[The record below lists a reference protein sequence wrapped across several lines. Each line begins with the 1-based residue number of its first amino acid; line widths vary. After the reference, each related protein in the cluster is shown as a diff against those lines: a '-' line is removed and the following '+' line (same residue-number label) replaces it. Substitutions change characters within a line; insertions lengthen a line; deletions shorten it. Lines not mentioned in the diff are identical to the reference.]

1 MSRATHSSGHR
12 ERSERGEILIM
23 TLLVIVV
30 VSITCASL
38 LGLQW
43 TGSQAQ
49 TTVAGVRANA
59 VAVDSDL
66 DAVIGIIRF
75 DPTYDLLTYD
85 PAAPTPGAH
94 CVSGTTPDQ
103 IYQDDAVDV
112 MCTPQ
117 PGGAPN
123 HRVLL
128 LQAYQNASPPRLLAQ
143 ASIDIADVDPNTG
156 SPSTGAV
163 VRVRT
168 WIEEP
173 GQ

>member
-1 MSRATHSSGHR
+1 
-12 ERSERGEILIM
+12 M

-30 VSITCASL
+30 VSITCAAL

-43 TGSQAQ
+43 TGSRAQ

-66 DAVIGIIRF
+66 DAVIGLTRF
-75 DPTYDLLTYD
+75 DPTYG
-85 PAAPTPGAH
+85 AGGAH
-94 CVSGTTPDQ
+94 CAAANAPD

-112 MCTPQ
+112 QCTPQ

-123 HRVLL
+123 HRLLL
-128 LQAYQNASPPRLLAQ
+128 LQAYQNANGSHGPLLAQ

-156 SPSTGAV
+156 SRSTGAV

>member
-1 MSRATHSSGHR
+1 MSRATHASDHR
-12 ERSERGEILIM
+12 ERCERGEILIM

-30 VSITCASL
+30 VSITCAAL

-43 TGSQAQ
+43 TGSRAQ
-49 TTVAGVRANA
+49 TTVAGVRENA

-66 DAVIGIIRF
+66 DAVIAIIRF
-75 DPTYDLLTYD
+75 DPNYD
-85 PAAPTPGAH
+85 PAVPAPGAH
-94 CVSGTTPDQ
+94 CADASTSEQ

-112 MCTPQ
+112 LCTPQ
-117 PGGAPN
+117 PGAAPN
-123 HRVLL
+123 HRLMLL
-128 LQAYQNASPPRLLAQ
+128 RAYQNASGGPLLAQ
-143 ASIDIADVDPNTG
+143 ASIDIADIDPTSG
-156 SPSTGAV
+156 SQSTGAV